1 MEAPSGD
8 IRVIG
13 IECGGT
19 RTVAL
24 AAVIGRRRPLARVE
38 AGAANLRLVSDAAL
52 RSHFED
58 LRARLPG
65 PSAVGVGMAG
75 VRTEED
81 RRRLRACVAGV
92 WPGVPVR
99 VDHDLVTA
107 LEAASLDASGPV
119 DARVIVLSGTG
130 SCCFGRNREG
140 STAKA
145 GGWGHQLG
153 DQGSGHAIGHAGLRE
168 AISHLE
174 HTGRIGTLAR
184 RLLAATGVA
193 DPEAWVAWMQ
203 SATKREIAALA
214 PEVFAAAAS
223 GDPRAR
229 AVVERCLGE
238 LVDLALVCAGRLDP
252 GRRGGIE
259 FVLAG
264 SVFLRQPRWMPHIEG
279 LLRATRPD
287 ARVRPLRRESAWG
300 AVVLAAQALA
310 AGDLPDPS
318 MPAVPARP
326 GESRPGPLLARPEP
340 TGPSPTEARNPRS
353 HRLDR
358 MSLPAAIDL
367 MLSEESSV
375 PAAIARHR
383 TALARLIRRV
393 EAALGGG
400 GRLLYVG
407 AGTSGRLGVLDA
419 SECPPTFR
427 TPPEWIQGIMA
438 GGEKALHSAVEG
450 AEDDAGAGHA
460 ALVGRKVSRRD
471 VVLGIAASGRT
482 PYVWGALAAAREAG
496 AGTALLCFNPNL
508 RFPRGLR
515 PETVLAID
523 VGPEVLTGSTRL
535 KAGTATKLVLN
546 LLTTLAMVRLGK
558 VEQNLMIDLN
568 PSNLK
573 LRDRAVRIVGELTGL
588 EAGDARKALEASGWR
603 VAAAVKAVRR
613 EMVPA
618 RRGSRR

>member
-1 MEAPSGD
+1 M
-8 IRVIG
+8 IG

-24 AAVIGRRRPLARVE
+24 AAVVGRRRPLARVE

-58 LRARLPG
+58 LKARLPG
-65 PSAVGVGMAG
+65 PSAVGIGMAG

-81 RRRLRACVAGV
+81 RRRLRTCVAGV

-107 LEAASLDASGPV
+107 LEAASLDASEPV

-130 SCCFGRNREG
+130 SCCFGRNQEG
-140 STAKA
+140 LTAKA

-174 HTGRIGTLAR
+174 HTGRIGPLAR

-203 SATKREIAALA
+203 SATKREVAALA

-238 LVDLALVCAGRLDP
+238 LVDLALVCADRLDP
-252 GRRGGIE
+252 AGRGRIE

-264 SVFLRQPRWMPHIEG
+264 SVFLRQPRWTPHLEG
-279 LLRATRPD
+279 LLRASRPD
-287 ARVRPLRRESAWG
+287 ARLRPLRRESAWG
-300 AVVLAAQALA
+300 AVVLATQALA
-310 AGDLPDPS
+310 AGDLPDRCVPS
-318 MPAVPARP
+318 CPLD
-326 GESRPGPLLARPEP
+326 SRPGPLVKRPEP

-353 HRLDR
+353 RRLDR
-358 MSLPAAIDL
+358 MALPAAIDL
-367 MLSEESSV
+367 MLSEESLV
-375 PAAIARHR
+375 PSAIARHR
-383 TALARLIRRV
+383 PALARLIRRV
-393 EAALGGG
+393 EKALRAG

-460 ALVGRKVSRRD
+460 ALVARKVSRRD

-482 PYVWGALAAAREAG
+482 PFVWGALAAAREAG
-496 AGTALLCFNPNL
+496 AATALLCFNPHL

-515 PETVLAID
+515 PETVLAIE

-558 VEQNLMIDLN
+558 VEENLMIDLN

-573 LRDRAVRIVGELTGL
+573 LRDRAVRIVGELTGI

-603 VAAAVKAVRR
+603 VADAVRAVRR
-613 EMVPA
+613 EMSRGL
-618 RRGSRR
+618 RRSRR